1 MAGRA
6 RRTTPLSALGLSEGD
21 AVIVYLQAPKEKVWG
36 LLLSLQA
43 AGIVLRCIDLAA
55 FDDWMRQEARGDEPY
70 LGLTTLFYP
79 MGRVERLEKDE
90 TLGPISSYSARFAK
104 EVGRSVHRFSGS
116 NPSANDPPP
125 GSRPARLR
133 LGWTEM
139 AKELYG
145 LKILVVDDD
154 KDTLELLE
162 WVLKRAGAE
171 VTAVSSAKAAM
182 EALERDRPTILV
194 SDIAMP
200 EEDGLGLMR
209 RIRALPKERGGR
221 IPAVALTA
229 HSMVQDRLQSL
240 RAGFQSHVPK
250 PVVPGSWW
258 RSSPASC
265 TCGRR
270 RKTKAGVRR

>member
-1 MAGRA
+1 MMRAVRA
-6 RRTTPLSALGLSEGD
+6 RVRR
-21 AVIVYLQAPKEKVWG
+21 AVRMDG
-36 LLLSLQA
+36 
-43 AGIVLRCIDLAA
+43 
-55 FDDWMRQEARGDEPY
+55 
-70 LGLTTLFYP
+70 
-79 MGRVERLEKDE
+79 
-90 TLGPISSYSARFAK
+90 
-104 EVGRSVHRFSGS
+104 
-116 NPSANDPPP
+116 
-125 GSRPARLR
+125 
-133 LGWTEM
+133 M

-171 VTAVSSAKAAM
+171 VTAVSSAKLAM

-200 EEDGLGLMR
+200 EEDGLSLMR

-250 PVVPGSWW
+250 PVVPEELVEVVTSIVHL
-258 RSSPASC
+258 RSSSDDS
-265 TCGRR
+265 
-270 RKTKAGVRR
+270 